1 MPSEAMQEAKRAAS
15 VRLPIRNAS
24 AAPHAGCK
32 RLLTHPERFGGLTGK
47 DIRQIRTDTVFVFA
61 EVE

>member
-15 VRLPIRNAS
+15 VRLPI
-24 AAPHAGCK
+24 CK
-32 RLLTHPERFGGLTGK
+32 RPLTHPERFGGLTGK